1 MSRDYRLS
9 NVTKEYLAWFRCIL
23 DEMRCY
29 MTTAELT
36 DSISHNFIVQM
47 IPHHQAAIEMSNNI
61 LRYTTNIPLQE
72 IALQIVDEQTQ
83 SIEDMQ
89 AVLQTCSRLE
99 NCQQDLYL
107 YQARVNQ
114 IMHAMFSAM
123 EDARADN
130 QINADFIREMIP
142 HHIGAIAMAE
152 NALQYDI
159 CPELKPMLQ
168 AIITSQEQ
176 GIMQMK
182 MLLRRMEG

>member
-9 NVTKEYLAWFRCIL
+9 NVTKEYLARFRCIL
-23 DEMRCY
+23 DEMVRH
-29 MTTAELT
+29 MTAAELT

-72 IALQIVDEQTQ
+72 IALQIVSEQTQ

-89 AVLQTCSRLE
+89 AALQPCSRLE
-99 NCQQDLYL
+99 NCQRDLYL
-107 YQARVNQ
+107 YQERTNQ
-114 IMHAMFSAM
+114 IMHAMVSAM
-123 EDARADN
+123 EGARTDN

-142 HHIGAIAMAE
+142 HHLGAIAMAE

-168 AIITSQEQ
+168 SIIASQER
-176 GIMQMK
+176 GVMQMR